1 MSGQNAE
8 LDQLRQG
15 VSCAVLLERANP
27 PWQLD
32 RKGSTR
38 RALKYRRHE
47 GEVVIVNH
55 DGRGWWDPQGSAKG
69 DVFDLVQFLDP
80 SLNFGQVRKALR
92 PFVGL
97 SPSYPEALHR
107 RGTTQAERPLP
118 ERWASRPRL
127 RPGSRAWE
135 YLTGVRALPRTVL
148 LAASEADAVR
158 EGAYGSAWFAH
169 RDVAGEVCHI
179 EVRGPDFK
187 GSLRGGTK
195 ALFRLSAGPSP
206 IRLAVLEAPID
217 ALSLAAIENLRRDT
231 LYVATGGGMGPG
243 TLHALRAALAGLR
256 AAGSVLVSAADAN
269 TAGDRFASQHQA
281 IAAEVGVAF
290 ERLRPT
296 SGTDWNDVLRQGRGL

>member
-1 MSGQNAE
+1 MSGHDAE
-8 LDQLRQG
+8 LDQFRQG
-15 VSCAVLLERANP
+15 VSCAVLLERATP

-80 SLNFGQVRKALR
+80 SLNFGQVRKVLR

-97 SPSYPEALHR
+97 SPTYPEALPKR
-107 RGTTQAERPLP
+107 ETTQADRPLP
-118 ERWASRPRL
+118 GRWGSRPRL
-127 RPGSRAWE
+127 RPGSRAWD
-135 YLTGVRALPRTVL
+135 YLTGARALPRAVL
-148 LAASEADAVR
+148 MAASEADAVR
-158 EGAYGSAWFAH
+158 DGAYGSAWFAH
-169 RDVAGEVCHI
+169 RDPAGQVCHI

-195 ALFRLSAGPSP
+195 TLFRLAGGLSP
-206 IRLAVLEAPID
+206 CRLAVLEAPID
-217 ALSLAAIENLRRDT
+217 ALSLAALENIRRDT
-231 LYVATGGGMGPG
+231 LYVATGGGIGPG
-243 TLHALRAALAGLR
+243 TLDALRAVLAGLR

-269 TAGDRFASQHQA
+269 AAGDRFASQHQA
-281 IAAEVGVAF
+281 FAAEAGIAF
-290 ERLRPT
+290 ERLRPPER
-296 SGTDWNDVLRQGRGL
+296 TDWNDVLRQGRGV

>member
-1 MSGQNAE
+1 MSGHDAE
-8 LDQLRQG
+8 LDQFRQG
-15 VSCAVLLERANP
+15 VSCAVLLERATP

-38 RALKYRRHE
+38 RALKYRRQE

-80 SLNFGQVRKALR
+80 GLNFGQVRKALR

-97 SPSYPEALHR
+97 SPTYPEALPKR
-107 RGTTQAERPLP
+107 AVSQPDRPLP
-118 ERWASRPRL
+118 ERWAARPRL
-127 RPGSRAWE
+127 RPGSRGWD
-135 YLTGVRALPRTVL
+135 YLAGARAIPRPVL

-158 EGAYGSAWFAH
+158 DGAYGSAWFAH
-169 RDVAGEVCHI
+169 RDEAGQVSHV

-195 ALFRLSAGPSP
+195 TLFRLAGGPSP
-206 IRLAVLEAPID
+206 TRLAVLEAPID
-217 ALSLAAIENLRRDT
+217 ALSLAAIENVRRDT
-231 LYVATGGGMGPG
+231 IYVATGGGIGPCS
-243 TLHALRAALAGLR
+243 LEALRALLTGLQ

-269 TAGDRFASQHQA
+269 KAGDRFASQHQA
-281 IAAEVGVAF
+281 IAAEAGVAF

-296 SGTDWNDVLRQGRGL
+296 DGTDWNDVLRQGRRV